1 MIFMDFIFPPQ
12 CPGEEGGEFSALGQ
26 DHRMPIGPIIRTL
39 PPRPKWREAHAPE
52 GGGRSAAERIGL
64 GIAYGWK
71 RDGKRIALDDQEMA
85 GFKIYIER

>member
-12 CPGEEGGEFSALGQ
+12 CPGEEGENFSALGQ

-52 GGGRSAAERIGL
+52 RGKRSAAERIEL
-64 GIAYGWK
+64 GIASEEK
-71 RDGKRIALDDQEMA
+71 RGGSGVFGDYQKMA
-85 GFKIYIER
+85 GFKIYAGN